1 MLEFLIGIGGI
12 VIGILFNELIRRMNR
27 IEELNKQIFNKR
39 MDEYIALHAL
49 MNKQYSL
56 LGEMIESLED
66 YSQDERNKMSSILI
80 FPIAQFNDRSFFIS
94 EELAVQTTSLFMG
107 VEDVEIKELSEYEKK
122 IGQAFKNTMQMIKN
136 ESGVARVNEKYK
148 RMFNYHH
155 KSDILDYY
163 SKIKREKR

>member
-12 VIGILFNELIRRMNR
+12 VIGILLNELIRRMNR

-66 YSQDERNKMSSILI
+66 YSQDERNKMSSTLI

-107 VEDVEIKELSEYEKK
+107 VEDVEIKELSEYEK
-122 IGQAFKNTMQMIKN
+122 
-136 ESGVARVNEKYK
+136 R
-148 RMFNYHH
+148 
-155 KSDILDYY
+155 
-163 SKIKREKR
+163 